1 MTGWDGRVAVTEAT
15 GPKVTVGG
23 KTYELI
29 GKDANGSPVYQDVEV
44 LKEQAA
50 EETESAGKEDV
61 AQTEKDDSASA
72 AEKEQLTQDFEQGE
86 RENSKNLY
94 DATAVSPTV
103 KTAQYRRL
111 YNNLEE
117 SVKIQRYAY
126 QCAKEM
132 LQHRSGTKFED
143 MTYINTVTGEQLT
156 RSDYDVENQVMPSK
170 RMKEMVQKSEPYTV
184 IALHN
189 HPGNSVP
196 SMADIHSAYV
206 QKYKYGLIV
215 CHNGVLMRYCV
226 TGESNYVVVPP
237 LLDKAQKYLY
247 NNNEKALQRV
257 LAELKEENI
266 ILEVFK

>member
-1 MTGWDGRVAVTEAT
+1 
-15 GPKVTVGG
+15 
-23 KTYELI
+23 
-29 GKDANGSPVYQDVEV
+29 
-44 LKEQAA
+44 
-50 EETESAGKEDV
+50 
-61 AQTEKDDSASA
+61 
-72 AEKEQLTQDFEQGE
+72 
-86 RENSKNLY
+86 
-94 DATAVSPTV
+94 
-103 KTAQYRRL
+103 
-111 YNNLEE
+111 
-117 SVKIQRYAY
+117 
-126 QCAKEM
+126 M

-189 HPGNSVP
+189 HPGSSVP